1 VPGKACFRHAT
12 WITIGYSAAVQL
24 ALEKTVNIF
33 EALSLDLVQM
43 ESFQRMFW
51 VILWLILILIVGSVG
66 YVVLEGWSFFEGL
79 YMTVIS
85 LTTVGFGEVR
95 PLGFAGRVFTILLIF
110 SGIGLMFYVVSA
122 ITQMVVEGQFRD
134 VFGRRLLQRAIRT
147 VKDHY
152 IICGFGRIG
161 EVIARELHHNGIP
174 IVVVDNDPERLPVL
188 ERSGY
193 LHIFG
198 NATQEDILLAAGL
211 ERAKGLVAVCSS
223 DADNVY
229 IVLTARSLNPG
240 LNIVARAGEPGSEQ
254 KLLRAGANE
263 VISPYE
269 LGGHR
274 MAQTILRPTVVDFMD
289 MALGEGIDL
298 SLEEIPV
305 SGKAQL
311 IGVPLKD
318 SGIRQK
324 LDLIIVAIK
333 RLDGTMLFNPQ
344 PDTVILQGDT
354 LIALG
359 SKANLDKLMHMVE
372 A

>member
-1 VPGKACFRHAT
+1 MASFRR
-12 WITIGYSAAVQL
+12 I
-24 ALEKTVNIF
+24 IF
-33 EALSLDLVQM
+33 VVLSL
-43 ESFQRMFW
+43 FGT
-51 VILWLILILIVGSVG
+51 LIIGSVG
-66 YVVLEGWSFFEGL
+66 YVVLEGWTFFEGL

-95 PLGFAGRVFTILLIF
+95 PLSFSGRVFTILLIF

-122 ITQMVVEGQFRD
+122 ITQMVVEGQLRD
-134 VFGRRLLQRAIRT
+134 VFGRKRLERAIRT
-147 VKDHY
+147 IKNHY

-161 EVIARELHHNGIP
+161 EVIARELHQNNIP
-174 IVVVDNDPERLPVL
+174 LVVVDNDPDRVPVL

-193 LHIFG
+193 LHLFG
-198 NATQEDILLAAGL
+198 NATQEDLLLAAGI
-211 ERAKGLVAVCSS
+211 ERARGLIAVCSS

-229 IVLTARSLNPG
+229 IVLTARSLNAN
-240 LNIVARAGEPGSEQ
+240 LNIVARAGETGSEQ

-289 MALGEGIDL
+289 MAMGEGIEL

-305 SGKAQL
+305 GGGAEIL
-311 IGVPLKD
+311 GLPLKD
-318 SGIRQK
+318 SGIRQR

-344 PDTVILQGDT
+344 PDTKILQGDT

-359 SKANLDKLMHMVE
+359 SRANLDKLMHMVE

>member
-1 VPGKACFRHAT
+1 
-12 WITIGYSAAVQL
+12 
-24 ALEKTVNIF
+24 
-33 EALSLDLVQM
+33 M
-43 ESFQRMFW
+43 ESLRRIIV
-51 VILWLILILIVGSVG
+51 VIFSLLIILLVGSAG
-66 YVVLEGWSFFEGL
+66 YMVLEGWSFFEGL

-95 PLGFAGRVFTILLIF
+95 PLSFSGRVFTILLIF
-110 SGIGLMFYVVSA
+110 SGIGLMFYVISA
-122 ITQMVVEGQFRD
+122 ITGMVIEGHFKD
-134 VFGRRLLQRAIRT
+134 VFGRRRLERAIHNI
-147 VKDHY
+147 KDHY

-193 LHIFG
+193 LHLFG
-198 NATQEDILLAAGL
+198 NATQEEMLLAANID
-211 ERAKGLVAVCSS
+211 RARGLVSVCSS

-229 IVLTARSLNPG
+229 IVLTARSLNPN
-240 LNIVARAGEPGSEQ
+240 LTIVARAGETGSEQ

-289 MALGEGIDL
+289 MAMGEGIDL

-305 SGKAQL
+305 GAGADI
-311 IGVPLKD
+311 IGLPLRD
-318 SGIRQK
+318 SGIRQR

>member
-1 VPGKACFRHAT
+1 M
-12 WITIGYSAAVQL
+12 YSLKKIASVIL
-24 ALEKTVNIF
+24 ALIG
-33 EALSLDLVQM
+33 M
-43 ESFQRMFW
+43 
-51 VILWLILILIVGSVG
+51 LIVGSVG
-66 YVVLEGWSFFEGL
+66 YVFLEGWTFFEGL

-95 PLGFAGRVFTILLIF
+95 PLSFSGRVFTMLLIF

-134 VFGRRLLQRAIRT
+134 VFGKKRMEKAVRSI
-147 VKDHY
+147 KNHF

-161 EVIARELHHNGIP
+161 EVIARELHQNGIP
-174 IVVVDNDPERLPVL
+174 IVVVDNDPERVPVL

-193 LHIFG
+193 LHLFG
-198 NATQEDILLAAGL
+198 NATQEELLLAAGI
-211 ERAKGLVAVCSS
+211 ERARGLVSVCSS

-229 IVLTARSLNPG
+229 IVLTARSLNPR
-240 LNIVARAGEPGSEQ
+240 LNIVARAGEFGSEQ
-254 KLLRAGANE
+254 KLRRAGASA
-263 VISPYE
+263 VVSPYE

-289 MALGEGIDL
+289 MAMGEGIDL

-305 SGKAQL
+305 GGGAAI
-311 IGVPLKD
+311 IGQALKD
-318 SGIRQK
+318 SGIRQR

-333 RLDGTMLFNPQ
+333 RLDGSMLFNPQ

-359 SKANLDKLMHMVE
+359 SKANLDKLMHMMEV
-372 A
+372 

>member
-1 VPGKACFRHAT
+1 
-12 WITIGYSAAVQL
+12 
-24 ALEKTVNIF
+24 
-33 EALSLDLVQM
+33 M
-43 ESFQRMFW
+43 ESFRRIFFA
-51 VILWLILILIVGSVG
+51 VLVLVLLLGIGSLG
-66 YVVLEGWSFFEGL
+66 YVILEGWSFFEGL

-85 LTTVGFGEVR
+85 LSTVGFGEVR
-95 PLGFAGRVFTILLIF
+95 PLTFRGRIFTILLIF
-110 SGIGLMFYVVSA
+110 SGIGLMFYVIST
-122 ITQMVVEGQFRD
+122 ITQSVVEGQFRD
-134 VFGRRLLQRAIRT
+134 LFGRRRVERTIRNI
-147 VKDHY
+147 KDHY

-161 EVIARELHHNGIP
+161 EVIARELHQNHIP
-174 IVVVDNDPERLPVL
+174 LVIIDNDAERLPTL
-188 ERSGY
+188 ERLGY
-193 LHIFG
+193 LHVFG
-198 NATQEDILLAAGL
+198 DATQEEMLLTAGID
-211 ERAKGLVAVCSS
+211 RAQGLVSVCSS

-229 IVLTARSLNPG
+229 IVLTARSLNPQ
-240 LNIVARAGEPGSEQ
+240 LNIIARAGETGSEQ

-289 MALGEGIDL
+289 MAMGEGIDL

-305 SGKAQL
+305 GGGAGI

-318 SGIRQK
+318 SGIRQR